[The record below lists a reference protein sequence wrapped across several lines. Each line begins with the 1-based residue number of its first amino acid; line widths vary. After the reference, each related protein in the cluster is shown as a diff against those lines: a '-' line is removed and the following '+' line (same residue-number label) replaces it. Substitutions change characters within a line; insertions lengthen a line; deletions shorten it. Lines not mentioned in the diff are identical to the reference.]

1 MRIDLHTHTSPR
13 SPCSNMEPLE
23 LVREASRLELG
34 GICLTEHQVLWQ
46 PDEVDELTRGAQI
59 GIFRGNEFTTNQGDV
74 LVFGYEQ
81 DVKDLLTIQ
90 ELRDRVVAAG
100 GFMIAAHPFRGFKTF
115 GIGQLQMNVEQA
127 CEWKVF
133 DFVDAIEVRNGNDS
147 QEESDMAAQVAAR
160 LGLPGTAGSD
170 AHEVDEVGKWTTD
183 FERKIENDLQLLEE
197 LQAGRFAASN
207 GPGRE

>member
-13 SPCSNMEPLE
+13 SPCSNIDPLD
-23 LVREASRLELG
+23 LVREASRLKLD

-46 PDEVDELTRGAQI
+46 PEQIEELARGAQI
-59 GIFRGNEFTTNQGDV
+59 AIFRGNEFTTNQGDV

-115 GIGQLQMNVEQA
+115 GIGHLKMNVDQA

-147 QEESDMAAQVAAR
+147 EEENDMAAQVAAR

-170 AHEVDEVGKWTTD
+170 AHEVNEVGKWTTD
-183 FERKIENDLQLLEE
+183 FEREIENEKQLVEE
-197 LQAGRFAASN
+197 LRAGRFAAPN
-207 GPGRE
+207 EPGRE